1 MLQLSRIQQRKMF
14 FRTKN
19 LSSLPWTISS
29 TFLKALVVIF
39 FSQCAI
45 FFKEP
50 GVPPK
55 VNGVPISDSLRVLY
69 VQNFQNNSYGPGLHT
84 MVTQSVRAEIDR
96 RGRFLQ
102 TRDKSQTYFKLY
114 GSINHY
120 QRIGN
125 LLDLG
130 NQQLSSEISVVV
142 KLELQELGGERITL
156 ERDEILVRAYFSDQI
171 GYRESEE
178 QAQAR
183 LMNTLAMR
191 ISEEI
196 ENAWYFYVKK
206 KYYSGKIPLK

>member
-1 MLQLSRIQQRKMF
+1 MNSENYNGTMKSTSFCLLLLLLELS
-14 FRTKN
+14 N
-19 LSSLPWTISS
+19 
-29 TFLKALVVIF
+29 
-39 FSQCAI
+39 CAI

-55 VNGVPISDSLRVLY
+55 VNGVPISDNLRVLY
-69 VQNFQNNSYGPGLHT
+69 IQNFQNNSYGPGLHI
-84 MVTQSVRAEIDR
+84 MLTQALKSEVDR
-96 RGRFLQ
+96 RGRFIQ
-102 TRDKSQTYFKLY
+102 TREKSQSYFKLY

-120 QRIGN
+120 QKVGN

-130 NQQLSSEISVVV
+130 NQQLSSEITVVA

-156 ERDEILVRAYFSDQI
+156 ERDEIMVRAYFSDQL

-183 LMNTLAMR
+183 LMNTLSIR

-196 ENAWYFYVKK
+196 ENAWYYYIQQ
-206 KYYSGKIPLK
+206 KYYPEKGKQ

>member
-1 MLQLSRIQQRKMF
+1 MRTVYLQVL
-14 FRTKN
+14 
-19 LSSLPWTISS
+19 L
-29 TFLKALVVIF
+29 VIF
-39 FSQCAI
+39 FNHCAI

-55 VNGVPISDSLRVLY
+55 VGGVPVSDSLRVLY

-102 TRDKSQTYFKLY
+102 TREKSQSYFKLY

-120 QRIGN
+120 QKVGN

-130 NQQLSSEISVVV
+130 NQDLSSEITVVV

-183 LMNTLAMR
+183 LMNTLAIR

-196 ENAWYFYVKK
+196 ENAWYYYIKK
-206 KYYSGKIPLK
+206 KYYPGKNS

>member
-1 MLQLSRIQQRKMF
+1 MRLNNYSGSMKYSFLVLFMLIV
-14 FRTKN
+14 
-19 LSSLPWTISS
+19 SLNN
-29 TFLKALVVIF
+29 
-39 FSQCAI
+39 CAI

-55 VNGVPISDSLRVLY
+55 VNGIPISDNLRVLY
-69 VQNFQNNSYGPGLHT
+69 VQNFQNNSYGPGLHV
-84 MVTQSVRAEIDR
+84 MLTQAIKSEIDR

-102 TRDKSQTYFKLY
+102 TRDKSQSYFKLY

-120 QRIGN
+120 QKVGN

-130 NQQLSSEISVVV
+130 NQQLSSEITVVV

-156 ERDEILVRAYFSDQI
+156 ERDEVMVRAYFSDQL

-183 LMNTLAMR
+183 LMNTLSIR

-196 ENAWYFYVKK
+196 ENAWYYYVRQ
-206 KYYSGKIPLK
+206 KYYYDKGKL